1 MDSVNHLKVI
11 HMQNREE
18 LPARLQQL
26 SDEELTAMGFDFDLH
41 VYTIGALLAV
51 LRAEIEEAMEAKVD
65 GN

>member
-1 MDSVNHLKVI
+1 
-11 HMQNREE
+11 MQNREE